1 MLPHALTLRRLG
13 VVASNIGL
21 RLLILLF
28 EFPLDAFDSFS
39 WDAVAEGKD
48 ILPPKHNS
56 ASTAFYVAVEFG
68 AQKRK
73 TKTIKNSLEPA
84 WNEAFD
90 LYVSSGSA
98 LCAKLDAKSNLG

>member
-1 MLPHALTLRRLG
+1 M
-13 VVASNIGL
+13 V
-21 RLLILLF
+21 F
-28 EFPLDAFDSFS
+28 ECN
-39 WDAVAEGKD
+39 AVAEGKD

-84 WNEAFD
+84 WNETFD
-90 LYVSSGSA
+90 LYVRMCEHSGQFFCRDGQDSITA
-98 LCAKLDAKSNLG
+98 NLHDCFDVLRLVVLLFD